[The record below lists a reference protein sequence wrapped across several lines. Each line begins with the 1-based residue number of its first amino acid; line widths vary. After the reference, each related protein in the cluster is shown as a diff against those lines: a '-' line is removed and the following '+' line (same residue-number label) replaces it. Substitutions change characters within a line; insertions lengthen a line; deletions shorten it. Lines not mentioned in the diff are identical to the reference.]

1 LKIHRKKGKAMLERR
16 FEAPWDREE
25 REARK
30 ARRRDSEERA
40 SEARWDAARD
50 EAARDEAEWNAS
62 EE

>member
-1 LKIHRKKGKAMLERR
+1 MTGLERR

-40 SEARWDAARD
+40 AEARWDAARD
-50 EAARDEAEWNAS
+50 EAAAH
-62 EE
+62 